1 MAIKPIKYLIGAALL
16 AALLVGCGDTYTRAT
31 ITDKVMWPS
40 GKYTYPYAL
49 MSDGSQVELSLSEWL
64 LLKPGDTVC
73 YKKPSLGLKTIV
85 PSYKCGGG
93 Q

>member
-1 MAIKPIKYLIGAALL
+1 MTVRQLIGAALL
-16 AALLVGCGDTYTRAT
+16 AALLVGCGETYTRAT
-31 ITDKVMWPS
+31 ITDKMMWPS

-49 MSDGSQVELSLSEWL
+49 MSDGTQVELSLSEWL

-73 YKKPSLGLKTIV
+73 YKEPSLGPKSIAPL
-85 PSYKCGGG
+85 YKCGGR